1 VRNVPT
7 KKPVTMYETVS
18 VTELVDSVLSV
29 SSSLSSSRC
38 GRGDSKLIRR
48 FGGIIRPGE
57 STGKWS
63 SGGGLGE
70 TGDESED
77 DDDLD
82 KEAGEGNSSKNV
94 GGDGGK
100 GIVAGSTAAGLGG
113 IIIGSK
119 NLDSGSE
126 KETVLEASPRE
137 RMGMTLGKNS
147 NVSEECDIRFIAVG
161 NSSGSQSVS
170 IEIMDDLG
178 DEKYAAEL

>member
-29 SSSLSSSRC
+29 SSSLSSSR
-38 GRGDSKLIRR
+38 GDSKLIRP

-57 STGKWS
+57 ATGKWS

-70 TGDESED
+70 TGGERED
-77 DDDLD
+77 DEDLD
-82 KEAGEGNSSKNV
+82 KEAGEDNSSENV

-100 GIVAGSTAAGLGG
+100 GIVAGSIPAGLGG

-119 NLDSGSE
+119 ILDSGSE

-137 RMGMTLGKNS
+137 RMDMTLGKNS